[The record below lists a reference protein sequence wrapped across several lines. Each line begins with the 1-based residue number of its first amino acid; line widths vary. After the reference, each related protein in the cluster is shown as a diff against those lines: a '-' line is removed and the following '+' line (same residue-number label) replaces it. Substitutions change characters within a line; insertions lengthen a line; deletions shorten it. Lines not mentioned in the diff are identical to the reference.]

1 MEKNDCYKCPYR
13 RRIEGSAHFACHHP
27 GVPLELRGEILM
39 RSFFGDKPILKLDGE
54 PVLEVNDDGFKM
66 GWAYWPHNFD
76 PVWITCKI
84 PLE

>member
-1 MEKNDCYKCPYR
+1 
-13 RRIEGSAHFACHHP
+13 
-27 GVPLELRGEILM
+27 M

>member
-1 MEKNDCYKCPYR
+1 MENNNCYKCPYR
-13 RRIEGSAHFACHHP
+13 HSIPGSAHSACHHP
-27 GVPLELRGEILM
+27 GISLELRGKILM
-39 RSFFGDKPILKLDGE
+39 RSFLGDKPVLKLNEE
-54 PVLEVNDDGFKM
+54 PVLEINDNGFKM